1 MISNVCRTCKSLISI
16 GHEFCIPCQS
26 LLKEAPIGTVREI
39 MQIVKSTLSARID
52 HYDVTKWGVLDI
64 TFEQDEVV
72 DINTNM
78 AKRLMKMGWM
88 ITFFSNNIEDNDD
101 FQCNINITPIRDMI
115 KTTFN
120 MEDSLE

>member
-1 MISNVCRTCKSLISI
+1 
-16 GHEFCIPCQS
+16 
-26 LLKEAPIGTVREI
+26 

-101 FQCNINITPIRDMI
+101 FQCNINIMPIRDMI
-115 KTTFN
+115 KMTFN
-120 MEDSLE
+120 TEDLK